1 MTTSNG
7 IVDLRSG
14 DADVAIRAGKGDWEG
29 LETYKLI
36 ESDFTPMAS
45 PDCIAKYE
53 RELGHKLQPADL
65 PKLPLIGPHDEWW
78 QRWFRDAG
86 VLDGKLPR
94 GGIRLDSQAN
104 EGHAAMAGQ
113 GLALL
118 TPFLWRGDMAAGR
131 LAQPF
136 AQTSTAGY
144 AYWLAYPPE
153 RRMVPKVKRFREWL
167 LASIREAQNTE
178 SAATVA

>member
-1 MTTSNG
+1 
-7 IVDLRSG
+7 
-14 DADVAIRAGKGDWEG
+14 
-29 LETYKLI
+29 
-36 ESDFTPMAS
+36 
-45 PDCIAKYE
+45 
-53 RELGHKLQPADL
+53 
-65 PKLPLIGPHDEWW
+65 
-78 QRWFRDAG
+78 
-86 VLDGKLPR
+86 
-94 GGIRLDSQAN
+94 
-104 EGHAAMAGQ
+104 
-113 GLALL
+113 
-118 TPFLWRGDMAAGR
+118 MAAGR